1 MNSVCRFGVLGKVV
15 SILVLPELFL
25 SDSSSCSSTGHVTLK
40 AWEMHNKFF
49 IIYKYIEWIQFLDIL
64 KFTEQYLQSITSSML
79 FI

>member
-25 SDSSSCSSTGHVTLK
+25 SDSSSYSSTDHATLK
-40 AWEMHNKFF
+40 AREMHNKFF
-49 IIYKYIEWIQFLDIL
+49 IIYKYIESIQFLDIL
-64 KFTEQYLQSITSSML
+64 KFTEQYLQGITSSML